1 MIKYTVEIKQ
11 YHDKVNGNTY
21 FSARA
26 HDLDGK
32 IVAYIPFQ
40 YGYGSHAERV
50 TEKELN
56 CKPEDIRAFYSDNT
70 QASVKAWG
78 HEIKGP
84 YRVIFN
90 RKGHT
95 LATMPEVYALMDTAR
110 EYDIKVKD
118 ASGNVFL
125 QRKGA

>member
-11 YHDKVNGNTY
+11 HHNQGNTY

-26 HDLDGK
+26 LDLEGK
-32 IVAYIPFQ
+32 IIAYIPFQ
-40 YGYGSHAERV
+40 YGYGSAAEVEAAKVLQCQNKDMRV
-50 TEKELN
+50 FYADATEALA
-56 CKPEDIRAFYSDNT
+56 R
-70 QASVKAWG
+70 AWG

-118 ASGNVFL
+118 YSGSVFIH
-125 QRKGA
+125 RKGA